1 MGRVL
6 MWLFGVPVTV
16 VVLFAISGERPGDIP
31 ARDAVKISNQG
42 SDQ

>member
-16 VVLFAISGERPGDIP
+16 LVLFAISGERSEDMPV
-31 ARDAVKISNQG
+31 RDAVTISNQG